1 MKLLIVIPLTVE
13 TVRCPYNVTV
23 QPILAFM
30 PRHTPVVGGVFCTK
44 CKFHNGSIKSYPSFY
59 VKCSYENHQDRN
71 ARK

>member
-30 PRHTPVVGGVFCTK
+30 PRYTPVVGSAVCAK
-44 CKFHNGSIKSYPSFY
+44 CKFYNGSINNHRSFY
-59 VKCSYENHQDRN
+59 VKCSYENYQDRITGD
-71 ARK
+71 